1 MPLKLYILS
10 YWGFGISKD
19 NYWHLEKT
27 KLLFVL
33 KSYNISKCLIYPY
46 KIYFKL
52 TAILNLYILFL
63 VNPLNK
69 VWLFS
74 QQNVNSKYSINF
86 ILS

>member
-1 MPLKLYILS
+1 MPLKLYILY

-46 KIYFKL
+46 KISFKL
-52 TAILNLYILFL
+52 TAILNLYILFP

-69 VWLFS
+69 VWMFS

-86 ILS
+86 ISS

>member
-33 KSYNISKCLIYPY
+33 KSYNISKCLIYLH

-52 TAILNLYILFL
+52 TAILNLCILFL

-69 VWLFS
+69 VWMFS
-74 QQNVNSKYSINF
+74 QQNVNSKYSKKF